1 MASTESIIEAVRRND
16 SRDAEHLI
24 SRLDPVGMTV
34 LNNRMRAIAN
44 RRGLT
49 LSRSRRRDPGA
60 LDYGT
65 YTITGR
71 GGQILGAALSA
82 PDALRALLD
91 YKPGA
96 P

>member
-1 MASTESIIEAVRRND
+1 MASTDNIIEAVRRND
-16 SRDAEHLI
+16 TNDAERLI
-24 SRLDPVGMTV
+24 SQLDRTAMTV

-65 YTITGR
+65 YTIIGR
-71 GGQILGAALSA
+71 GGELLAVALPAA
-82 PDALRALLD
+82 DALRALLD
-91 YKPGA
+91 YRA
-96 P
+96 

>member
-1 MASTESIIEAVRRND
+1 MVSTNTIIEAVRRND
-16 SRDAEHLI
+16 TDDAERLI
-24 SRLDPVGMTV
+24 SGLRPTEMTV

-65 YTITGR
+65 YTIVGR
-71 GGQILGAALSA
+71 GGELLGAALSL
-82 PDALRALLD
+82 PDALRALLE
-91 YKPGA
+91 YKP
-96 P
+96 

>member
-1 MASTESIIEAVRRND
+1 MASTDTIIEAVRRND
-16 SRDAEHLI
+16 PGGADRLI
-24 SRLDPVGMTV
+24 SQLSPTGMVV

-65 YTITGR
+65 YTIVGR
-71 GGQILGAALSA
+71 GGEIVAAAVPPST
-82 PDALRALLD
+82 ALRALLD
-91 YKPGA
+91 YRP
-96 P
+96 